1 MLQTIRSKIVFGI
14 LALIIVIQLISA
26 ILQAMQIRS
35 IFKNE
40 FILGAQNL
48 SQSPYLDLRD
58 RVKTRIGDETENVE
72 KNIKET
78 IDLFVQIIHYQKF
91 ASILASKDD
100 LNSLM
105 FINKDN
111 NLIVIIER
119 IDNEIVQKNAARNE
133 NLVFDAK
140 FLPLVEGKKLDSL
153 DHGDEVSVF
162 VPFEYEEEYYGG
174 MVLTYDNTRLL
185 EAQNQILIT
194 TLIISLVFILV
205 AVAVVTVFIK
215 QILTQPIQHMIRL
228 MNRVAAGKF
237 DEKFAI
243 NKKDEIAEMGASV
256 NELIDSLQSVFLS
269 ISDVMGGVEQ
279 GDLSKQIVIELKGE
293 LDNIKSRI
301 NRSVSMLSSTI
312 ETVKETVVSVEV
324 SARELSNSAELLS
337 NSAGNQAATL
347 EEISSS
353 IAEIENHSKQNT
365 EFSQEAEQI
374 SGATL
379 EMVNRGNSQMEE
391 MQQSMSQINA
401 TSLDVTKIIKVI
413 DEIAFQTN
421 LLALNAAVEAAR
433 AGKYGKGF
441 AVVAEEVRNLA
452 ARSAEAAKNTSSLIE
467 SSMKE
472 VELGVERAGQTAG
485 ILKEIVV
492 EVEKSNDLV
501 SRIAGASQEQ
511 SAGISEIFKGISQV
525 NDSVQQNSAIS
536 EQTAASSD
544 VLLNQSNNLQ
554 QEIEKFVLFGSSIE
568 IAAAPDFEDSRAL
581 PEYTGSEE

>member
-14 LALIIVIQLISA
+14 LALIILIQVISA
-26 ILQAMQIRS
+26 SLQATQIRS

-40 FILGAQNL
+40 FILAAQDL
-48 SQSPYLDLRD
+48 SQSPFLDLRD
-58 RVKTRIGDETENVE
+58 RVNTRFVDEDEDSDLDIGES
-72 KNIKET
+72 
-78 IDLFVQIIHYQKF
+78 IDLFIQMIQYQKF
-91 ASILASKDD
+91 DSILASKDD

-105 FINKDN
+105 FINN
-111 NLIVIIER
+111 NNSVIVRSER
-119 IDNEIVQKNAARNE
+119 GEKEFSHKNAARDE
-133 NLVFDAK
+133 NLAFDAI
-140 FLPLVEGKKLDSL
+140 LQPLVEGRKLDSL
-153 DHGDEVSVF
+153 DHGGEISIF
-162 VPFEYEEEYYGG
+162 VPFEYKEKYFGG
-174 MVLTYDNTRLL
+174 MVLTYDNKGLL
-185 EAQNQILIT
+185 AAQNQIIIT
-194 TLIISLVFILV
+194 TVIISLVFILV
-205 AVAVVTVFIK
+205 SVALVMIFVR
-215 QILTQPIQHMIRL
+215 QILTQPIHQLVKL
-228 MNRVAAGKF
+228 MHKLAEGKF
-237 DEKFAI
+237 DEKFTI
-243 NKKDEIAEMGASV
+243 KKKDEISEMGASV
-256 NELIDSLQSVFLS
+256 NELIDSLRSVFLS
-269 ISDVMGGVEQ
+269 ISEVMGGVEQ

-301 NRSVSMLSSTI
+301 NRSIFMLSSTI
-312 ETVKETVVSVEV
+312 ETVKETSLSVEV
-324 SARELSNSAELLS
+324 SAKELSNSAELLS
-337 NSAGNQAATL
+337 NSAGKQAATL

-365 EFSQEAEQI
+365 EFSQEAKQI
-374 SGATL
+374 SSATL
-379 EMVNRGNSQMEE
+379 EMVNRGNRQMEE
-391 MQQSMSQINA
+391 MQQSMSQINT

-472 VELGVERAGQTAG
+472 VELGVERAGQTAD

-536 EQTAASSD
+536 EQTASSSD

-568 IAAAPDFEDSRAL
+568 VTPEPDIEEPKAL
-581 PEYTGSEE
+581 PASTLIET